1 MRDPTLFRIIEK
13 SHPRTKKKYRVWPTY
28 EFQNSIMDGYF
39 GVTHRLRGK
48 EFEAMAELQKYL
60 QKLLGLVVTNT
71 YEFARFNMKGILSSG
86 RVIREKI
93 EKKELSGWD
102 DSRLTT
108 LVALRRRG
116 FLPEAIKE
124 FVISTGISKSES
136 TMTWDDLII
145 KNKRMIDDTASRYF
159 FIQDPKK
166 IKISGFEG
174 KNVEIPLHPS
184 HLDRGMRKLKVENE
198 FYVSDKIIKSKNY
211 RFMHLFNF
219 KNGKFISDKLDK
231 NLNATLIHWLPV
243 LKDLIKTEILLDNG
257 KSVRGVAEKGIKK
270 LKVGDLIQF
279 ERFGF
284 VRLDKKEKDKLYFI
298 FTHK

>member
-1 MRDPTLFRIIEK
+1 
-13 SHPRTKKKYRVWPTY
+13 
-28 EFQNSIMDGYF
+28 
-39 GVTHRLRGK
+39 
-48 EFEAMAELQKYL
+48 
-60 QKLLGLVVTNT
+60 
-71 YEFARFNMKGILSSG
+71 
-86 RVIREKI
+86 
-93 EKKELSGWD
+93 
-102 DSRLTT
+102 
-108 LVALRRRG
+108 
-116 FLPEAIKE
+116 
-124 FVISTGISKSES
+124 
-136 TMTWDDLII
+136 
-145 KNKRMIDDTASRYF
+145 
-159 FIQDPKK
+159 
-166 IKISGFEG
+166 
-174 KNVEIPLHPS
+174 
-184 HLDRGMRKLKVENE
+184 MRKLKVENE

-284 VRLDKKEKDKLYFI
+284 VRLDKKYFI